1 MTDETKHT
9 AGPWWIEE
17 RGDVISIIGPRENCS
32 HNGQK
37 PAWELAKI
45 DNYVFWGEPETEA
58 EDRANARLIAVSPDF
73 YKAALK
79 LISAFDELQSTTAAE
94 RILTGRSDA
103 EIRKASNEAMA
114 ELRSALAKADGRSK

>member
-32 HNGQK
+32 HNGRQ

-45 DNYVFWGEPETEA
+45 DNYVFWDEPETEA
-58 EDRANARLIAVSPDF
+58 EDRANARLIAAAPDLLQMLKVAQLWLDVDGR
-73 YKAALK
+73 YDMQGINAAITKA
-79 LISAFDELQSTTAAE
+79 E
-94 RILTGRSDA
+94 
-103 EIRKASNEAMA
+103 
-114 ELRSALAKADGRSK
+114 GRSK